1 MSQTRTFTTMYPG
14 GEQLLLALLLGVGVV
29 WAGSIL
35 DPYSE
40 YEARLNQFVTNTINR
55 PACDLYTD
63 LLRKAS

>member
-1 MSQTRTFTTMYPG
+1 MYPG
-14 GEQLLLALLLGVGVV
+14 GEQLLLTLLLGVGVV
-29 WAGSIL
+29 WAGSTL